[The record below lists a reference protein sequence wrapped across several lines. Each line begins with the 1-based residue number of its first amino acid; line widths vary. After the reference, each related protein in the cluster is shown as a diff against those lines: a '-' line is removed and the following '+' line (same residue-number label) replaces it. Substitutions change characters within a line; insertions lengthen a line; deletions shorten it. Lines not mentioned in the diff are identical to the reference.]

1 MLVVLGVLLAMFSQF
16 GSAIALTTST
26 STWLER
32 LQPSPA
38 PTVVTPSP
46 AVSEPGPTPGLPQT
60 TPQDSARPLP
70 EQSVGPV
77 DVTDDL
83 KRGVVLI
90 TGRTPAE
97 GVAGTGMVLT
107 PDGYVLTNYHVV
119 RSTEAITV
127 TIAATG
133 RRHTAELVGRDAT
146 KDVAL
151 LKLDRASNLDVVT
164 IDSDPVCIGDIVVAA
179 GNANG
184 QGYVSAHRGNIL
196 ELDRQINVKG
206 ANVNDPPQRLRGLIE
221 TNAPAW
227 PGDSGGPM
235 FDGEAQVLGMT
246 TAGSSTGDGET
257 EDKQVYAVPIREA
270 LDVVDRIRAGDESGT
285 VVIGPK
291 AYLGVIVE
299 ADDSSA
305 VIVSDVQP
313 DTPAARTGL
322 AAGDTILSLDGQRV
336 RTRSELSDVLDT
348 VEPDS
353 TVTITWTT
361 ASGHERTAP
370 ITPKASPLN

>member
-164 IDSDPVCIGDIVVAA
+164 IDSDPVRIGDIVVAA

-235 FDGEAQVLGMT
+235 YDAESEVLGMT

-270 LDVVDRIRAGDESGT
+270 LDVVDKIKRGDESGT
-285 VVIGPK
+285 IVIGPK
-291 AYLGVIVE
+291 AYLGVIVQ

-305 VIVSDVQP
+305 VIISEVQAN
-313 DTPAARTGL
+313 TPAAEAGL
-322 AAGDTILSLDGQRV
+322 TTGDTILNLDGQAV
-336 RTRSELSDVLDT
+336 RTRAELSDVLDT
-348 VEPDS
+348 IEPGT
-353 TVTITWTT
+353 TVQITWTT
-361 ASGHERTAP
+361 PSGRERTAP